1 MSLWNVFLIPG
12 TYVEEVLLMPF
23 QDEVLNVYNGPPEK
37 TELCWRASTNNMI
50 FPNSSV
56 CECNGICVCV

>member
-37 TELCWRASTNNMI
+37 LS
-50 FPNSSV
+50 
-56 CECNGICVCV
+56 CVGGPVPTI